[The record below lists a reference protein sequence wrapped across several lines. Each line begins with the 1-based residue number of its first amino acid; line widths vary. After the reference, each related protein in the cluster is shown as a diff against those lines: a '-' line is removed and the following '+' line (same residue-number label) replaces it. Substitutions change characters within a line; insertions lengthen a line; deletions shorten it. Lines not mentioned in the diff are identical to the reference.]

1 MEIISHG
8 TRIVRDYRKQKFLGK
23 VKSFFSAAFW
33 KGALGLSIVVFTF
46 AGFISANALLGFIL

>member
-8 TRIVRDYRKQKFLGK
+8 KGIVRDYRRKKFLGK

-33 KGALGLSIVVFTF
+33 KGALGLSIVVFVF
-46 AGFISANALLGFIL
+46 AGFVSANALFGYIL